1 MKPLVLG
8 CCAIILV
15 FSTWV
20 SAVTHT
26 DNHYAANKSNGYVA
40 YMSEPETLVI
50 ELGTSTSKREVHLP
64 RVQQASEFSWSND
77 NRYLTFTTHNQHLWL
92 YDTQLATLRLI
103 ESMPSTASKSKYS
116 PQWSNAGNWLLFIS
130 HNQMETR
137 PRVYS
142 PLRKHSYALPI
153 SADDFTHIAWA
164 NHKNEITLLDF
175 VGKRERLASFKLFG
189 ITLTATDARSL
200 MALKN

>member
-1 MKPLVLG
+1 MKPLMLG

-15 FSTWV
+15 FSTLV

-50 ELGTSTSKREVHLP
+50 ELGTSTPKREVHLP

-103 ESMPSTASKSKYS
+103 ESMPSTAPESKYS

-130 HNQMETR
+130 HNQTEAR

-142 PLRKHSYALPI
+142 PLRKHSYALPM
-153 SADDFTHIAWA
+153 SADDFSHIAWA